1 MRTGSARCASVSF
14 SVVVS
19 MVTAGVSSPNRSS
32 IGAKQSGG
40 LRGLYRLVAE
50 NWSRGLAMPKEK
62 RVQHNATRQADTAS
76 LKLLAKL
83 EIAVRYISSRG
94 DIRCTF
100 PRKLHTQHHAR
111 LGKLDTQ

>member
-32 IGAKQSGG
+32 MGANQSGG
-40 LRGLYRLVAE
+40 LRGLYLLVAE
-50 NWSRGLAMPKEK
+50 KWDACDAQGKKGSAQRD
-62 RVQHNATRQADTAS
+62 RQAVELYTAS

-83 EIAVRYISSRG
+83 EIAVRYISLQG
-94 DIRCTF
+94 
-100 PRKLHTQHHAR
+100 
-111 LGKLDTQ
+111 